1 MTDIQK
7 TAIEQIMDEV
17 IVDISDAVNNDK
29 YTEALTRSEVLKNLA
44 IACSPNST
52 LMNWGK
58 LTHIE
63 AKDDAEVKLTKEQ
76 EN

>member
-1 MTDIQK
+1 MTDTQK
-7 TAIEQIMDEV
+7 EAIGEIVDEV
-17 IVDISDAVNNDK
+17 IIDISDAINKNN
-29 YTEALTRSEVLKNLA
+29 YAEALTRSEVLKNLA

-63 AKDDAEVKLTKEQ
+63 AKEGSVIELSNGG